1 MLTIKAIKSVANL
14 MMSGAFLLLDILS
27 VNNYITI
34 YDIKVL
40 FRDSEINIDM
50 QSYKLD
56 EHKVT
61 E

>member
-27 VNNYITI
+27 GNNYITI
-34 YDIKVL
+34 NDIKVL

-50 QSYKLD
+50 QSYELD